1 VSSRE
6 FGKAMVTM
14 TGLPELSD
22 TLIYELWLMGPG
34 SVKPAGLIDASSGP
48 QLLNLGDA
56 AEIGLTVEPDG
67 GSNSPPPSRSSTP
80 PFKPE
85 RLRDR
90 ARAASSRDGLG

>member
-6 FGKAMVTM
+6 FGKAVVTM

-67 GSNSPPPSRSSTP
+67 GSKQPTSKPVFRA